1 MTCKEF
7 DYDCEDCVNAWDLSR
22 EYSCKESP
30 KCVNSVNEINVGEY
44 VEANQGAERF
54 WVVVTD
60 VCGCY
65 IIGVVITDLKLSHPF
80 TVGEKVKIGLQQ
92 IYNVR
97 K

>member
-7 DYDCEDCVNAWDLSR
+7 DYDCEDCVNAWELSR
-22 EYSCKESP
+22 EYSCNESP
-30 KCVNSVNEINVGEY
+30 KCVNSVNEIKVGEY
-44 VEANQGAERF
+44 VEANQGGERF

-60 VCGCY
+60 ICDCY
-65 IIGVVITDLKLSHPF
+65 IIGVVITNLKLSHPF
-80 TVGEKVKIGLQQ
+80 TVGEKIKIGLQQ